1 MMVRRAFR
9 EEVTESDV
17 KTSTPT
23 GLDYVSRT
31 GLGCRETEPQRRWFG
46 TDILTGTSTSSESSG
61 LMKKN
66 DRRACP
72 KIMILVRLF
81 AVPDIIASGRD
92 RYLSPERFLGRR
104 KLQEALA
111 LHLVD
116 AFSRI
121 HNLVI
126 SSSDRPLVSGIS
138 QPTRKS
144 VSKAPEPKTQ
154 KVPSDPKCFC
164 IIGNNWLPR

>member
-1 MMVRRAFR
+1 MRRAFR
-9 EEVTESDV
+9 YEVTELDV
-17 KTSTPT
+17 KTSTPA
-23 GLDYVSRT
+23 GLDYVSRA
-31 GLGCRETEPQRRWFG
+31 GLAGAKRNRSAGGFG
-46 TDILTGTSTSSESSG
+46 TDILTGTSTSSVSGG
-61 LMKKN
+61 LMKN

-72 KIMILVRLF
+72 RIMILVRLF

-92 RYLSPERFLGRR
+92 RYLSPERFLGRH

-154 KVPSDPKCFC
+154 KVPSDPKCIC

>member
-1 MMVRRAFR
+1 MRSALSVPQGCWLIG
-9 EEVTESDV
+9 TEFSV
-17 KTSTPT
+17 GTTELKRGAPARFAAPI
-23 GLDYVSRT
+23 VS
-31 GLGCRETEPQRRWFG
+31 LPPYQ
-46 TDILTGTSTSSESSG
+46 
-61 LMKKN
+61 
-66 DRRACP
+66 
-72 KIMILVRLF
+72 F
-81 AVPDIIASGRD
+81 AKD
-92 RYLSPERFLGRR
+92 RFLGKR

-116 AFSRI
+116 GFSWI

-144 VSKAPEPKTQ
+144 VSKAPELKTQ
-154 KVPSDPKCFC
+154 KEPSEPKCFC